1 MGHICELR
9 ERERRQIMGGEDFP
23 GVSIFSHS
31 ESNSTEAGS
40 NNNTIIENPY
50 VIIVNNYKPENAW
63 LNLNDM
69 DIISEQMKKICK
81 IQVKDKLGT
90 GFFTYIPFPTKN
102 AKLLVLIT
110 NNHILQQDDIWPK
123 SKNSIKLFINN
134 EKYCYYLDI
143 DETTKTYTNP
153 DYDITIVEIKDANNL
168 LFTNNVLDID
178 EDIYNYQPNQIQ
190 IDNYKKLKVYL
201 IQYPE
206 AKEVKQSD
214 GLIKNIALDNFSIE
228 HTCKTTTG
236 SSGSPILKIDNHKV
250 IAVHRGNFE
259 NKNNLKSGIL
269 INAPI
274 NDFIKKYTLSNIQ
287 QKNLNINNN
296 YNNFYNKNDE
306 PKINGT
312 RQINLN
318 INNNYNNFYNK
329 NDGTKINDTKQI
341 TIIYKK
347 ISDNQNMIKIF
358 GDKFVENNIDKCRID
373 FEGQEYNLHS
383 YIYLRQNMSEFKI
396 ILKGIEKINNLE
408 SMFEECNC
416 LSSIPDISNLNTI
429 NVTKINRLF
438 SGCNL
443 LKTIPDISCWN
454 TINIRDMSNIFS
466 GCESLESLPNISKW
480 DTHNAFSMNGIF
492 FNCKSLKY
500 LPDISMWN
508 TDKVKDIS
516 SIFFGCESLTL
527 LPNISK
533 WNTINVTNM
542 SNVFYGC
549 KLLKK
554 LPDIDLWN
562 TKNVRD
568 MSSLFFGC
576 QSLTFLPNIS
586 NWNIQNVF
594 NIRGIFQSCKN
605 LTTLPD
611 ISNWNTIR
619 VKDMSEMCSGCSKL
633 LEMPDISKWKTNYVT
648 NMKGM
653 FFKCETLYELPD
665 LTKWNINN
673 VMNMSY
679 MFYECFSLSY
689 SPNIE
694 SWNLTHVKNKEK
706 MFYGSKLNSSV
717 TNNNYFMNNVL
728 FY

>member
-1 MGHICELR
+1 MGSICEQG
-9 ERERRQIMGGEDFP
+9 ETKRRQSADFHE
-23 GVSIFSHS
+23 VFAFSHS
-31 ESNSTEAGS
+31 DFNSTRANS
-40 NNNTIIENPY
+40 NNNTIIENQNQ
-50 VIIVNNYKPENAW
+50 IIVKNYQPENAL

-81 IQVKDKLGT
+81 IQIKEKLGT

-102 AKLLVLIT
+102 QKLLVLIT

-134 EKYCYYLDI
+134 ERYCHYLDI
-143 DETTKTYTNP
+143 DERTKTYTNP
-153 DYDITIVEIKDANNL
+153 DYDITIVEIKETNNI

-178 EDIYNYQPNQIQ
+178 EDIYNQPKQ
-190 IDNYKKLKVYL
+190 IDKYKKLKVYL
-201 IQYPE
+201 VQYPE
-206 AKEVKQSD
+206 AREVKQSD
-214 GLIKNIALDNFSIE
+214 GLIENIALDNFSIE
-228 HTCKTTTG
+228 HTCKTTKG
-236 SSGSPILKIDNHKV
+236 SSGSPILKLDNHKV

-259 NKNNLKSGIL
+259 KKNNLKSGIL

-274 NDFIKKYTLSNIQ
+274 NDFIKKYTVSNIQ

-296 YNNFYNKNDE
+296 YNNFYDKNDE

-329 NDGTKINDTKQI
+329 NDETKINGTKQI
-341 TIIYKK
+341 TIIYKN
-347 ISDNQNMIKIF
+347 ISENKNMIRLF
-358 GDKFVENNIDKCRID
+358 GDKFVENNKDKCHI
-373 FEGQEYNLHS
+373 ELGGQEYNLCS
-383 YIYLRQNMSEFKI
+383 YIDLRQNMSEFKM

-429 NVTKINRLF
+429 NITKINRLF
-438 SGCNL
+438 SGCHL

-454 TINIRDMSNIFS
+454 TINIREMSNIFS

-492 FNCKSLKY
+492 FNCKSLKS

-508 TDKVKDIS
+508 TDKVQDIS
-516 SIFFGCESLTL
+516 SIFFGCSSLES

-554 LPDIDLWN
+554 LPDINLWN
-562 TKNVRD
+562 TKNVLD
-568 MSSLFFGC
+568 MNSLFFGC
-576 QSLTFLPNIS
+576 ESLTYLPNIS

-611 ISNWNTIR
+611 ISNWNTTR
-619 VKDMSEMCSGCSKL
+619 VKDMSEMFSGCSKL
-633 LEMPDISKWKTNYVT
+633 LSMPDISKWKTNCVT

-673 VMNMSY
+673 VMNMNY
-679 MFYECFSLSY
+679 MFYECFALSY

-694 SWNLTHVKNKEK
+694 SWNIAHVKNKEK

-717 TNNNYFMNNVL
+717 TNNNDFMNNVF

>member
-1 MGHICELR
+1 MGQICEQKEIKRR
-9 ERERRQIMGGEDFP
+9 EPVDSVI
-23 GVSIFSHS
+23 
-31 ESNSTEAGS
+31 NSTCKQNETQRREPIDSVINSTNASS
-40 NNNTIIENPY
+40 NNNAALDPIFEY
-50 VIIVNNYKPENAW
+50 NYSPENAS
-63 LNLNDM
+63 LNIDDM
-69 DIISEQMKKICK
+69 NIITEQMKKVCK
-81 IQVKDKLGT
+81 IQVKEKFGT
-90 GFFTYIPFPTKN
+90 GFFTYIPFHTKN
-102 AKLLVLIT
+102 QKLLVLIT

-134 EKYCYYLDI
+134 EKICYYLDI

-153 DYDITIVEIKDANNL
+153 DYDITIVEIKDANNFV
-168 LFTNNVLDID
+168 FTNNILDID
-178 EDIYNYQPNQIQ
+178 EDIYNYQPNQIDKFRN
-190 IDNYKKLKVYL
+190 IKVYL

-206 AKEVKQSD
+206 AKEVRQSD
-214 GLIKNIALDNFSIE
+214 GLITKIAIDNSSIE
-228 HTCKTTTG
+228 HNCKTTKG

-259 NKNNLKSGIL
+259 NRNNSKSGIM

-274 NDFIKKYTLSNIQ
+274 KDFIKKYTDSNIQ
-287 QKNLNINNN
+287 QIKPNINNN
-296 YNNFYNKNDE
+296 YINICNKNE
-306 PKINGT
+306 GQKING
-312 RQINLN
+312 
-318 INNNYNNFYNK
+318 
-329 NDGTKINDTKQI
+329 TKQI
-341 TIIYKK
+341 TIKYKK
-347 ISDNQNMIKIF
+347 IFNNQNNVRIF
-358 GDKFVENNIDKCRID
+358 GNKFVENNKDICSIN
-373 FEGQEYNLHS
+373 FEEKDYNLYSH
-383 YIYLRQNMSEFKI
+383 INLKPNMNEFTI

-408 SMFEECNC
+408 YMFEDCNC

-429 NVTKINRLF
+429 NITKINRLF

-454 TINIRDMSNIFS
+454 TMNIVDMSNIFS

-480 DTHNAFSMNGIF
+480 DTHNAFTMNGIF
-492 FNCKSLKY
+492 FNCKSLKS

-516 SIFFGCESLTL
+516 SIFFGCSSLES

-554 LPDIDLWN
+554 LPDVELWN
-562 TKNVRD
+562 TKNVQD
-568 MSSLFFGC
+568 MNSLFFGC
-576 QSLTFLPNIS
+576 ESLTYLPNIS
-586 NWNIQNVF
+586 YWNIQNVF

-611 ISNWNTIR
+611 ISNWNTIK
-619 VKDMSEMCSGCSKL
+619 VKDMSEIFSGCSKL
-633 LEMPDISKWKTNYVT
+633 LNMPDISKWKTDYVT

-653 FFKCETLYELPD
+653 FFKCEALYKLPD
-665 LTKWNINN
+665 FTKWNINN

-679 MFYECFSLSY
+679 MFSECFALSY

-694 SWNLTHVKNKEK
+694 CWNIEHVRNKEK
-706 MFYGSKLNSSV
+706 MFYGSKLNSSI
-717 TNNNYFMNNVL
+717 TNNDNFKNNIL
-728 FY
+728 FH